1 MISSFDILT
10 EGVDIMDI
18 ASLSMAMKQSDL
30 SQSVSL
36 ALTKKVMDVSKDNSQ
51 ELIKM
56 MELSVNPDL
65 GSKID
70 VTV

>member
-1 MISSFDILT
+1 
-10 EGVDIMDI
+10 MDI
-18 ASLSMAMKQSDL
+18 ASLSMAMKQSDI
-30 SQSVSL
+30 SQAVSL

-56 MELSVNPDL
+56 MELSVNPSL
-65 GSKID
+65 GSKLD

>member
-1 MISSFDILT
+1 
-10 EGVDIMDI
+10 MDI
-18 ASLSMAMKQSDL
+18 ASLSMAIKQSDL

>member
-1 MISSFDILT
+1 
-10 EGVDIMDI
+10 MDI